1 MTVGPVSVADVLVV
15 GGGPAGS
22 TAAWRLAR
30 GGARVRLIDAARF
43 PRVKLCAGWVTPACL
58 ADLEIDPATYPHT
71 IQPFAAASLEV
82 GATVHET
89 WWPRPVGYGIV
100 RAEFDTFLL
109 RRAEAAGV
117 AVSEGVRARGVVVER
132 EGAIVHTDGESLRA
146 PVVVGAGGHYCPV
159 ARATGQRPAGNPLVV
174 TQESETRVGADIL
187 RRLTPRYGTPELF
200 PEPDF
205 HGYGWYFTKG
215 DFLNVGVGTAGSGP
229 SVQRRLERLCA
240 RLRETGRLPSEL
252 RLTPFR
258 GHAYTVRRWRPSGV
272 ASDRVLLV
280 GDAAGLARDLS
291 GEGIG
296 PAVRSGRLAA
306 EAILDGAPRD
316 YASRLEAALGGTAGL
331 PAVLAGR
338 LSETL
343 LAAVARL
350 ACTVPWARRRLV
362 FEGAFA
368 MG

>member
-1 MTVGPVSVADVLVV
+1 MNAGGTRTADVVVV

-30 GGARVRLIDAARF
+30 GGARVRLLDAARF
-43 PRVKLCAGWVTPACL
+43 PRVKLCAGWVTPVCL
-58 ADLEIDPATYPHT
+58 AELELDPATYPHT
-71 IQPFAAASLEV
+71 IQPFAAASLEL
-82 GATVHET
+82 GPAVHET
-89 WWPRPVGYGIV
+89 RWPRPVGYGIV
-100 RAEFDTFLL
+100 RAEFDTMLL

-117 AVSEGVRARGVVVER
+117 EVSQGARVRGIELERDGVVVY
-132 EGAIVHTDGESLRA
+132 ADGERLRA

-159 ARATGQRPAGNPLVV
+159 ARACRQRPAADPLVV
-174 TQESETRVGADIL
+174 TQESETLVGERVL

-215 DFLNVGVGTAGSGP
+215 DFVNIGVGTAGSGP
-229 SVQRRLERLCA
+229 SVQHRLERLCA
-240 RLRETGRLPSEL
+240 RLRETGRLPPEL

-258 GHAYTVRRWRPSGV
+258 GHAYAVRRSRPTGI

-306 EAILDGAPRD
+306 EAILHGSPRD
-316 YASRLEAALGGTAGL
+316 YATRLDVALGGPSGL
-331 PAVLAGR
+331 SAAVAAH
-338 LSETL
+338 LSETVV
-343 LAAVARL
+343 AAMARL
-350 ACTVPWARRRLV
+350 ACTVPWLRRKLV
-362 FEGAFA
+362 FEHAFA